1 MQVLG
6 LVTGAVPWLKQLL
19 VGEAAILGPIQ
30 DSIVLLGYVYPSFFI
45 IKKIYKSSEKG
56 LIVLNKSMIKM
67 RFSV

>member
-30 DSIVLLGYVYPSFFI
+30 DSIVLLGYAYLFFI

-56 LIVLNKSMIKM
+56 LIV
-67 RFSV
+67 FE